1 MNEIKRYQ
9 KANFGHPFYWKR
21 IWNGE
26 KQREN
31 VNVNVIYL
39 LSTIIKHYKAA
50 CTINELDSKAALL
63 HLQLPTN

>member
-1 MNEIKRYQ
+1 MNERRLAIIK
-9 KANFGHPFYWKR
+9 
-21 IWNGE
+21 IV
-26 KQREN
+26 N

>member
-1 MNEIKRYQ
+1 LHYFQDIFCTIVARS
-9 KANFGHPFYWKR
+9 
-21 IWNGE
+21 
-26 KQREN
+26 
-31 VNVNVIYL
+31 VTVTVIYL

>member
-1 MNEIKRYQ
+1 
-9 KANFGHPFYWKR
+9 
-21 IWNGE
+21 
-26 KQREN
+26 

-50 CTINELDSKAALL
+50 STVNELDSKTALL

>member
-1 MNEIKRYQ
+1 MTMSDPGPHFKAVVFFEMNYVK
-9 KANFGHPFYWKR
+9 
-21 IWNGE
+21 NGAV
-26 KQREN
+26 N